1 MSDTSAP
8 EGGAPT
14 AGPDDGA
21 GASAEQQAQF
31 GLQRI
36 YVKDIS
42 FESPRSPEVFRAQ
55 WKPRIKLD
63 LNSRSQ
69 KLEDSVYE
77 VVLTLTVEARAE
89 DEQVGYIVEMQQAG
103 IFRVAG
109 LDDEQLQHALSS
121 YCPNILFP
129 YARETIDA
137 LVIRGSFPP
146 LMLAPVNFDALY
158 AEALKRQA
166 EGGAGAALA
175 DSGVTH

>member
-8 EGGAPT
+8 QGGAPD
-14 AGPDDGA
+14 AGE

-42 FESPRSPEVFRAQ
+42 FESPHSPEVFRTQ
-55 WKPRIKLD
+55 WKPHIKLD

-69 KLEDSVYE
+69 KLEDAVYE

-89 DEQVGYIVEMQQAG
+89 DEQVGYIVELQQAG

-109 LDDEQLQHALSS
+109 LDDAQLQHTLSS

-158 AEALKRQA
+158 AEALKRQS
-166 EGGAGAALA
+166 EGKADAAPA
-175 DSGVTH
+175 SDSNVTH